1 MIAPS
6 AAKLVVRLMIR
17 ASVVVLLSVLIG
29 CQASPPPLP
38 PPVRPPPPAARIEP
52 SAPKPVGAR
61 WSFTVTET
69 ACIAHAS
76 NPAVSLTV
84 RVGDNQA
91 VLSVMASAMKSS
103 TVGANT
109 HARLLFRGP
118 QGSWTLPARTDS
130 HHVVMASLQLNDT
143 AVNNVL
149 VLLGGGRLETDV
161 AKVMVP
167 ALRIPDSDVSGRE
180 WFDCVHKAIAYDL
193 LSGSETMMTIAAD
206 KKRHIEYQDENR
218 MWDTELSDGTADSG
232 ARQPVIP
239 TRTGHRA
246 SDRSQP
252 PPEGWRSSPWA
263 VVNRRHALRMQPRA
277 TACQPKDCRCVRSDR
292 PPAQAGSFTDRKP

>member
-17 ASVVVLLSVLIG
+17 ASVVVLLGVLIG
-29 CQASPPPLP
+29 CQAPPPPLP
-38 PPVRPPPPAARIEP
+38 PPGPPPPPAARIEP
-52 SAPKPVGAR
+52 SVPKPVGAR

-218 MWDTELSDGTADSG
+218 RWDTELSDGTADSG

-239 TRTGHRA
+239 MH
-246 SDRSQP
+246 
-252 PPEGWRSSPWA
+252 SS
-263 VVNRRHALRMQPRA
+263 H
-277 TACQPKDCRCVRSDR
+277 
-292 PPAQAGSFTDRKP
+292 